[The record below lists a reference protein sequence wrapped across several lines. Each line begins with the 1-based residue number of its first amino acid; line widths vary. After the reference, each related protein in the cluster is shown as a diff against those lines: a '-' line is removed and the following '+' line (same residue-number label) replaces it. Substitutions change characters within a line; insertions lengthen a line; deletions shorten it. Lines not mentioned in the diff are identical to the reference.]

1 MLSNWCDL
9 RCSICIADLVNDV
22 IALKDLVMM
31 ISVFHFI
38 FSIGTMGVDW
48 SSLDVLVHVYTHP
61 IFLAYS
67 MYIPCLLY

>member
-1 MLSNWCDL
+1 
-9 RCSICIADLVNDV
+9 
-22 IALKDLVMM
+22 M
-31 ISVFHFI
+31 ISVFPCI

-61 IFLAYS
+61 ILLAYS